1 MLSHPSPALPSALAQ
16 ELSLVAL
23 NSSKDEDAELLE
35 GLCKE
40 AIDALPEEAEK
51 VRKGSM
57 KVINTLVGRV
67 MRNSRG
73 RADARGV
80 REKMAEML
88 GVK

>member
-1 MLSHPSPALPSALAQ
+1 MLRDAQ
-16 ELSLVAL
+16 FS
-23 NSSKDEDAELLE
+23 E

-40 AIDALPEEAEK
+40 AIDALPEEGEK
-51 VRKGSM
+51 VRKGPM
-57 KVINTLVGRV
+57 RVMNTLVGRV

-73 RADARGV
+73 RADTMGV